1 LKSID
6 ACVVIKAGQRF
17 PFPLGR
23 RAKRFLARSSRE
35 RDNSPRPRQRGR
47 GLPQDPRPRPFSAP
61 LGGRAAPCP
70 YVCQAAPTCAISGP
84 NWENCACRQRIELV
98 NSASSERVMESIAIG
113 DSLSGPKS
121 GTARMSESPNSGVV
135 NADGRVHRL
144 ENLYVAGCA
153 TSPTSGQA
161 TPMLAVVI

>member
-1 LKSID
+1 MCHIGAELGELRLSPANR
-6 ACVVIKAGQRF
+6 ACQFGF
-17 PFPLGR
+17 
-23 RAKRFLARSSRE
+23 E
-35 RDNSPRPRQRGR
+35 RTSYG
-47 GLPQDPRPRPFSAP
+47 
-61 LGGRAAPCP
+61 
-70 YVCQAAPTCAISGP
+70 T
-84 NWENCACRQRIELV
+84 
-98 NSASSERVMESIAIG
+98 IAIG

-144 ENLYVAGCA
+144 ENLYVVGCA